1 MTASSLAPL
10 RARWHRVP
18 TVWRRALLATAALWL
33 ASMVVVVVAA
43 GTIPA
48 REAVDVA
55 PSAGFGGWSAPP
67 VDASGGELLGSGLVR
82 ADALWYLAI
91 AADGYPSTTTAP
103 QAAAFFPG
111 YPALV
116 AGLGALLGGRLVLA
130 AQLVSLLACVV
141 ALAGLQR
148 LAGLVGV
155 GGGVRVGGEVG
166 VGGVGGVGAAP
177 DAAPDAD
184 GLGRR
189 TVLVTVVFPTAF
201 FLVAPY
207 AEALFLA
214 TAVWGLV
221 LAARRRPWLAALLT
235 LAATLTRPVGAL
247 LVVPLLLGVVRG
259 TAVERPPSTV
269 RWLVERLVPAAGAG
283 AALAA
288 LGVYG
293 WARWDDPLAVVHAQ
307 SAWQR
312 DLAAPWDSVV
322 WAVRFALEDLGAGFS
337 GYQLLDLLV
346 VIAAVGGVV
355 ALARRREWPLVAHA
369 AANLLLWLVQPFPSR
384 PLLSTPRF
392 ALVVPGVLLGL
403 AMAVERPSRERV
415 WLPVAGA
422 LFALHLALF
431 SRWWF
436 VF

>member
-1 MTASSLAPL
+1 MTASTLPAVRAV
-10 RARWHRVP
+10 RARWQRVP
-18 TVWRRALLATAALWL
+18 VVWRRALVATAALWL
-33 ASMVVVVVAA
+33 ATMVVVVLAA
-43 GTIPA
+43 GTLPA
-48 REAVDVA
+48 GEPVGVA
-55 PSAGFGGWSAPP
+55 PAAGFGGWDPP
-67 VDASGGELLGSGLVR
+67 AVDASGGDLLGSGLVR

-91 AADGYPSTTTAP
+91 AADGYPSTAAAP
-103 QAAAFFPG
+103 PAAAFFPG
-111 YPALV
+111 YPALI

-130 AQLVSLLACVV
+130 AQLVALVACVV

-148 LAGLVGV
+148 LAGLVG
-155 GGGVRVGGEVG
+155 GVA
-166 VGGVGGVGAAP
+166 GVGAP
-177 DAAPDAD
+177 GAD

-214 TAVWGLV
+214 AAVWGLV
-221 LAARRRPWLAALLT
+221 LAARRRPWLAALLV

-247 LVVPLLLGVVRG
+247 LVVPLVLGVVRG
-259 TAVERPPSTV
+259 TSVDRPDATR

-283 AALAA
+283 VALAA

-307 SAWQR
+307 SGWQR
-312 DLAAPWDSVV
+312 DLTAPWDSVV

-337 GYQLLDLLV
+337 GYHLLDLV
-346 VIAAVGGVV
+346 VVTAAVGGVV

-369 AANLLLWLVQPFPSR
+369 AANLLLWLVQAFPSR

-403 AMAVERPSRERV
+403 ALVVERPSHERV

>member
-1 MTASSLAPL
+1 MSTAARAEHPGL
-10 RARWHRVP
+10 RARWRRVP
-18 TVWRRALLATAALWL
+18 VVWRRALVATAALWAATTL
-33 ASMVVVVVAA
+33 VVAVAA
-43 GTIPA
+43 GTLPA
-48 REAVDVA
+48 GEAVGVA
-55 PSAGFGGWSAPP
+55 PNVGFGGWDPP
-67 VDASGGELLGSGLVR
+67 PAAASGAELVGSGLVR

-91 AADGYPSTTTAP
+91 AADGYPATTAMP

-111 YPALV
+111 YPVVV

-130 AQLVSLLACVV
+130 AQLVSLLACAV

-148 LAGLVGV
+148 LAGLI
-155 GGGVRVGGEVG
+155 GGTDR
-166 VGGVGGVGAAP
+166 AAP
-177 DAAPDAD
+177 EAGSAPGPGGAAD
-184 GLGRR
+184 GLQRR

-214 TAVWGLV
+214 LAVWGLV
-221 LAARRRPWLAALLT
+221 LAARRRPWAAALLV

-247 LVVPLLLGVVRG
+247 LVVPLLLGVVRA
-259 TAVERPPSTV
+259 TAVDRPAAAR
-269 RWLVERLVPAAGAG
+269 RWLVERLVPAGGAG
-283 AALAA
+283 VALAA
-288 LGVYG
+288 LGTYG
-293 WARWDDPLAVVHAQ
+293 WSRWGDPLAVVHAQ

-312 DLAAPWDSVV
+312 DLTAPWNSVV

-337 GYQLLDLLV
+337 GYHLLDLIV
-346 VIAAVGGVV
+346 AAVVV
-355 ALARRREWPLVAHA
+355 ASVTALARRGEWPLVAHA
-369 AANLLLWLVQPFPSR
+369 IANVLLWLVQPFPSR

-403 AMAVERPSRERV
+403 AVAIERPAGERV

>member
-1 MTASSLAPL
+1 MSTATVAGVWD
-10 RARWHRVP
+10 RWQRVP
-18 TVWRRALLATAALWL
+18 LVWRRALVATAALWL
-33 ASMVVVVVAA
+33 ASLAVVVVAA

-55 PSAGFGGWSAPP
+55 PAAGFAGWTAPP
-67 VDASGGELLGSGLVR
+67 VDASGAELVGSGLVR

-91 AADGYPSTTTAP
+91 AADGYPSTVTAP

-116 AGLGALLGGRLVLA
+116 AGLGGLLGGRLVLA
-130 AQLVSLLACVV
+130 AQLVSAVACVI

-148 LAGLVGV
+148 LAGLVA
-155 GGGVRVGGEVG
+155 GGAGRER
-166 VGGVGGVGAAP
+166 
-177 DAAPDAD
+177 DRD
-184 GLGRR
+184 GLCRR

-214 TAVWGLV
+214 FAVWALV

-259 TAVERPPSTV
+259 DGAGASSPRA
-269 RWLVERLVPAAGAG
+269 WLVERVLPAAGAG
-283 AALAA
+283 VALGA

-312 DLAAPWDSVV
+312 DLTAPWDSVV
-322 WAVRFALEDLGAGFS
+322 WAVRFALEDLGGGLS
-337 GYQLLDLLV
+337 GYHLLDLLV
-346 VIAAVGGVV
+346 VAAAVGGVI

-369 AANLLLWLVQPFPSR
+369 AANLLLWLVQAFPSR

-392 ALVVPGVLLGL
+392 ALVVPGVLIGL
-403 AMAVERPSRERV
+403 AVAIERPAAERA
-415 WLPVAGA
+415 WLPLTGA